1 MTITPALLASLALAT
16 AGGITVRAVGQEH
29 EKPSTGALVKAP
41 LAVQKSVKQ
50 LVGSHKINEFGTET
64 TLGRT
69 LSVVEFE
76 IKGVEY
82 AFGIDSAGNVVV
94 RWVGVDQS
102 VVPPAVI
109 DTAKKEH
116 PEGKVSETTIAT
128 VGDRMFYSVNVK
140 TGNVLHEM
148 EISPGGS
155 VTADRIKGKED

>member
-1 MTITPALLASLALAT
+1 M
-16 AGGITVRAVGQEH
+16 RAVGQEH
-29 EKPSTGALVKAP
+29 EKPSTGGLAKAP

-50 LVGSHKINEFGTET
+50 LVGSDKINEFGTET
-64 TLGRT
+64 TLGGT

-116 PEGKVSETTIAT
+116 PEGKVSEHNRN
-128 VGDRMFYSVNVK
+128 GWRQ
-140 TGNVLHEM
+140 NVLFGERQNRQCP
-148 EISPGGS
+148 S
-155 VTADRIKGKED
+155 